1 MDDRRTDARDRLVA
15 ALLDG
20 RQSRREALR
29 RAAALGLSV
38 PFVAAVLAGQRVG
51 ALAQEATPGGSP
63 AAGEQPT
70 MTLALFRDM
79 TPAEGA
85 ETVDTTDYRTDGDVT
100 LGFSDWSLVNT
111 WRVQARGEA
120 EIVARNLG
128 VEMRVTDAN
137 GDPNKQIADVEDL
150 LAQGI
155 DALVVSPGS
164 SESLGPTLERAYDS
178 GIPVVVWS
186 TAPGT
191 DKYTAEV
198 HADDPFF
205 GVAGMEQLAK
215 DMGGRGNLIG
225 LRGVAGI
232 NVETDRWNGM
242 QQVLANYPDIELVGS
257 DYGDW
262 ALDKGKQVTQNLL
275 AAHPQIDGVWSSGAA
290 MTVGAIEAFQE
301 AGRPLPPMSGE
312 HLNSFLKQWQELGL
326 KSVAPVYPT
335 WQGAEAVKLAILA
348 LRGEPIAKNYL
359 LKPPPITNET
369 LAQAVKPELSDDY
382 WVEGYLTDDEIREI
396 FPG

>member
-1 MDDRRTDARDRLVA
+1 MKGRQADARNRLVA
-15 ALLDG
+15 DLLGG
-20 RQSRREALR
+20 RLSRREALR
-29 RAAALGLSV
+29 RAAAVGLSA
-38 PFVAAVLAGQRVG
+38 PLAAALLSGRGSRV
-51 ALAQEATPGGSP
+51 LAQEATP
-63 AAGEQPT
+63 AAEQPT
-70 MTLALFRDM
+70 ATLTLFRDM
-79 TPAEGA
+79 TPAENA
-85 ETVDTTDYRTDGDVT
+85 EMVDTADYRKEGDVT

-120 EIVARNLG
+120 ELVAENLG

-164 SESLGPTLERAYDS
+164 SESLGPTLERVSDS
-178 GIPVVVWS
+178 GIPVIVWS

-215 DMGGRGNLIG
+215 DMGGRGSLIG
-225 LRGVAGI
+225 LRGVAGN

-242 QQVLANYPDIELVGS
+242 QQVLEQYPDIELVGS

-262 ALDKGKQVTQNLL
+262 ALDKGKQVAQNLL

-335 WQGAEAVKLAILA
+335 WQSAEAVKLAILA

-369 LAQAVKPELSDDY
+369 LADAVKPDLSDDY

-396 FPG
+396 FPE